1 MLHTLQVLYM
11 CTFCDTININTI
23 MEFVPR
29 VRGDDFHGG
38 SDSYHQS
45 RDTCGKRR
53 NIDLILNVTPQKET
67 HGVASG
73 VYCV

>member
-1 MLHTLQVLYM
+1 
-11 CTFCDTININTI
+11 